1 MQFIQKL
8 HLHVQGICIQY
19 TGISFKSVQSN
30 DDDDVDDDC
39 GGDDND
45 DDDAAVE
52 MVG

>member
-19 TGISFKSVQSN
+19 ISFKSVQSN